1 MCCNQRRCCQWHC
14 RCCCNVPETKQCDCN
29 RPDGS
34 GCVCAQN
41 RDRCNRE
48 DCGCR
53 SCGCGCGDRDDC
65 GRDDRKGCGCGCD
78 DRDDRKGCG
87 CGGKQ
92 DGCGRPEGECCK
104 LYDRPCC
111 NPCCA
116 LFRCLFR

>member
-41 RDRCNRE
+41 RDRCNWE

-65 GRDDRKGCGCGCD
+65 GRDDRKGCGCG
-78 DRDDRKGCG
+78 
-87 CGGKQ
+87 GKQ
-92 DGCGRPEGECCK
+92 DGCGRPEGDCCK
-104 LYDRPCC
+104 LYDRPCS